1 MRSRGLLYPALLL
14 VPALCVHV
22 LVSRHMLDTR
32 KPRSDQELSVALPA
46 EVQVFLSFGDRYL
59 ATNIGAFRVMTGGT
73 NEMQPETYASLA
85 KIQVEAAR
93 LNPRHED
100 NYYTA
105 AAILPW
111 GGQLD
116 PAQQVLQLATQ
127 ARTNDPLPPFFHGFN
142 RYYFH
147 RDYVGAGQDMLIAA
161 ARSEPVNKAAL
172 TGVAAKWIERGY
184 DPKQAIAMLDG
195 LSAGS
200 NNPRLKR
207 LLQARSERLRG
218 LMVLQEAVGR
228 FKQAQQRPP
237 SNLGELVHSGT
248 LAALPVD
255 PLGKGYALSPQGEP
269 QFQEAAK

>member
-1 MRSRGLLYPALLL
+1 MFSRGLLYPTLLL

-32 KPRSDQELSVALPA
+32 KPRVEQELSFALPA
-46 EVQVFLSFGDRYL
+46 PVQLMTALGDRYL
-59 ATNIGAFRVMTGGT
+59 ATNIGTFRVMTAGT
-73 NEMQPETYASLA
+73 TEMRPETYASLA
-85 KIQVEAAR
+85 KVQVEAAR

-116 PAQQVLQLATQ
+116 PAQKVLQLATE

-184 DPKQAIAMLDG
+184 DPKQAIAMLNG
-195 LSAGS
+195 LSDGS
-200 NNPRLKR
+200 SNPRLKR
-207 LLQARSERLRG
+207 LLQARSERLQG
-218 LMVLQEAVGR
+218 LMLLQDAVGK
-228 FKQAQQRPP
+228 FKQQQQRPP
-237 SNLGELVHSGT
+237 ASLAELVQSGT

-255 PLGKGYALSPQGEP
+255 PLGKGYVLSPQGEP